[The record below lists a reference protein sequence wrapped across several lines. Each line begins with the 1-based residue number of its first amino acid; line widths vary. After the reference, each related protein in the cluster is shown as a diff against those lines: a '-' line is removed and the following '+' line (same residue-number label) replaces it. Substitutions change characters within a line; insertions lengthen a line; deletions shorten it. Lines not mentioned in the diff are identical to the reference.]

1 MATIDVTR
9 GEAHAT
15 VTITNPERKN
25 ALSIAASERLADEL
39 RPLAG
44 GSPPGRGPDQARMV
58 ETDDFAAGVTA
69 FFGDRDPAFT
79 GR

>member
-44 GSPPGRGPDQARMV
+44 
-58 ETDDFAAGVTA
+58 
-69 FFGDRDPAFT
+69 
-79 GR
+79 

>member
-1 MATIDVTR
+1 
-9 GEAHAT
+9 
-15 VTITNPERKN
+15 
-25 ALSIAASERLADEL
+25 
-39 RPLAG
+39 
-44 GSPPGRGPDQARMV
+44 MV